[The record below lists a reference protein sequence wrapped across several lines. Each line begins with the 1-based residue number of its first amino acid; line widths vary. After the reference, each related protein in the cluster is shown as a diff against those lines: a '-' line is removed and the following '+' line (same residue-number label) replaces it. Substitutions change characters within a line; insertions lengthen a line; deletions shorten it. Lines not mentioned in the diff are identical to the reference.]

1 MSHPFQR
8 ILLTTDLSDDARR
21 AFDQVAALARDE
33 EAQVTLFH
41 VVHDVI
47 IPPPAGVPVATPLH
61 APEVDRKRAEAQER
75 LQELAAAHFTGLAT
89 DAVAIVATSAAE
101 AIADHA
107 HQHGFDLI
115 AMSTHGRSGFRRLV
129 LGSVAEAVLRHAE
142 VPVLLFPKPPR

>member
-1 MSHPFQR
+1 MSHPFQK
-8 ILLTTDLSDDARR
+8 ILLTTDLSDDAVR
-21 AFDQVAALARDE
+21 AFGRVADLARDE
-33 EAQVTLFH
+33 EARVTLFH

-61 APEVDRKRAEAQER
+61 APEVDRKREEAQQR
-75 LQELAAAHFTGLAT
+75 LRELAAAHFPGLEVDVA
-89 DAVAIVATSAAE
+89 AVVATSAAE

-107 HQHGFDLI
+107 RAHGYDLI

-142 VPVLLFPKPPR
+142 VPVLLFPRPAG